1 MSNAI
6 TTAALIKMAKK
17 AVELVEA
24 DRDHR
29 YRVTADWYVGRFKV
43 EVPDFHGKRFWIKD
57 GHLFVRKTPDGEKP
71 TADGATMCKDK
82 IIVDLA
88 PGHIPHDLGYD
99 EMEEMARD
107 KAWQDAG
114 WTVESIRRL
123 WDGVFGCIIKAQ
135 AAKVDGVVKKT
146 GVRLL
151 AHGLHA
157 AVRALGGIAHEVY
170 KWFAL
175 AVLALYVAG
184 CAGCGWFEIPDVFD
198 PSDEP
203 PPYVVEQAGNTPGE
217 SADAQLPEGGAK

>member
-1 MSNAI
+1 MSNTI

-57 GHLFVRKTPDGEKP
+57 GYLFVRKTPDGEKP
-71 TADGATMCKDK
+71 AADGATMIPDV
-82 IIVDLA
+82 IVVDLA

-135 AAKVDGVVKKT
+135 AQKVAGVKRLGVKALAHALYA
-146 GVRLL
+146 GVR
-151 AHGLHA
+151 
-157 AVRALGGIAHEVY
+157 VLGGIGHAVY
-170 KWFAL
+170 KW
-175 AVLALYVAG
+175 LALVAVCLFVSGCVDG
-184 CAGCGWFEIPDVFD
+184 CAIDDVFD

-203 PPYVVEQAGNTPGE
+203 PPYVVEQAGNTPGA